1 MMWSVPEAVKNLAE
15 EFSCKTQRKSPSR
28 QYSKCVRGMQADC
41 DWNGPQSHQMCKTQK
56 VEWRMLGAGTADKCS
71 MGAGL

>member
-41 DWNGPQSHQMCKTQK
+41 DWNGPQRLSGRK
-56 VEWRMLGAGTADKCS
+56 
-71 MGAGL
+71 